1 MIYVTLRYASDR
13 ELRALAGRSNLGR
26 THATGLVVASA
37 IFILLGGY
45 GLAFSALYEQPLVPL
60 IVLSFASVATGL
72 GLLFER
78 RFALWLS
85 LLIFPLGIVQALA
98 TLLYSVEMSGWDP
111 SDTVAAF
118 NASLILYIVGL
129 VVSLV
134 LVIDKRSQLK

>member
-1 MIYVTLRYASDR
+1 MK
-13 ELRALAGRSNLGR
+13 ALAGRSNLGR
-26 THATGLVVASA
+26 THATGLLVASA

-72 GLLFER
+72 GLLLER

-98 TLLYSVEMSGWDP
+98 TLSYSVEMSGWYP

-118 NASLILYIVGL
+118 NTSIILYAVGL
-129 VVSLV
+129 VVSLI

>member
-1 MIYVTLRYASDR
+1 LK
-13 ELRALAGRSNLGR
+13 ALAGRSNLGR
-26 THATGLVVASA
+26 THVTGLLVASA

-72 GLLFER
+72 GLLLER

-85 LLIFPLGIVQALA
+85 FLIFPLGIVQALA
-98 TLLYSVEMSGWDP
+98 TLSYSVEMSGWYP
-111 SDTVAAF
+111 SYTVAAF
-118 NASLILYIVGL
+118 NASLILYSVGS
-129 VVSLV
+129 VVSLI